1 MLWISLK
8 GCLVK
13 FDSIHIRQRNEE
25 YFLCAYNNGNEVLE
39 YDCSKEIAYKVIE
52 EITSLLT
59 RNDKVVY
66 KLEEQQ
72 GQ

>member
-1 MLWISLK
+1 MLWISLE
-8 GCLVK
+8 GCLLKV
-13 FDSIHIRQRNEE
+13 DSIHIRQRNKE

-39 YDCSKEIAYKVIE
+39 YGCSKERAYKVIE

-66 KLEEQQ
+66 KLGEQ
-72 GQ
+72 

>member
-1 MLWISLK
+1 MLWISLE

-13 FDSIHIRQRNEE
+13 IDRIHIRRRNEK

-39 YDCSKEIAYKVIE
+39 YDCSKERAYKVIE

-66 KLEEQQ
+66 KLGEQ
-72 GQ
+72 